1 MNFKKRHHE
10 IREKARQIKAE
21 NDQLL
26 REWVEAEAPHKR
38 GDVVTIPGKAKIYAG
53 MNGQV
58 TKVSI
63 LLAGRGLEYHWKIQ
77 GRLFDKDGN
86 LTTRYFRYQIKMEKK
101 KPNPKPI
108 PEPKKKEIIRPTPK
122 LDPLISGRLV

>member
-1 MNFKKRHHE
+1 MNFKQRHKE

-26 REWVEAEAPHKR
+26 REWVEAEAPHKP

-53 MNGQV
+53 MQGQV
-58 TKVSI
+58 TQVSI
-63 LLAGRGLEYHWKIQ
+63 LLAGHGLVYHWKIQ

-101 KPNPKPI
+101 KRVAKPAPKPV
-108 PEPKKKEIIRPTPK
+108 KKEPVQPTPK